1 MKPDKSMKKSTKKDS
16 KVEKKSVKQ
25 KVEEEKIP
33 AEEKVPAVEEAV
45 EEATATNNEEEDVE
59 DAEAIITKATF
70 ESLGV
75 VDELCKAIKS
85 VGWTHA
91 SRIQK
96 DSLPHSLAGR
106 DIIGLAETG
115 SGKTGAFVIP
125 ILQSLLANPQRNAVY
140 AVILAPTRELAFQ
153 IHEVAAALG
162 GTIGANCVCIVGGV
176 DSASQSIAL
185 ARNPHIITATP
196 GRLVDHLTNTKGF
209 NLRKIK
215 YLVMDEADRMLR
227 YVHEAWYNMYS

>member
-1 MKPDKSMKKSTKKDS
+1 MNSTMKKDKSKKR
-16 KVEKKSVKQ
+16 VEKVKNDSS
-25 KVEEEKIP
+25 KEERKEPVEEKAP
-33 AEEKVPAVEEAV
+33 AEKETTKNEDDEE
-45 EEATATNNEEEDVE
+45 
-59 DAEAIITKATF
+59 IITKTTF

-75 VDELCKAIKS
+75 HEEICKATLS

-96 DSLPHSLAGR
+96 ETLPHALAGR

-125 ILQSLLANPQRNAVY
+125 IFQALLENPQRNAVY

-153 IHEVAAALG
+153 IHENAAALG
-162 GTIGANCVCIVGGV
+162 GTIGATCVCIVGGV

-185 ARNPHIITATP
+185 ARNPHIVTATP

-209 NLRKIK
+209 SLRKLK

-227 YVHEAWYNMYS
+227 YVNKQLD

>member
-1 MKPDKSMKKSTKKDS
+1 MAKDKSIRKSKKDKKDKKSKK
-16 KVEKKSVKQ
+16 EA
-25 KVEEEKIP
+25 KVEEP
-33 AEEKVPAVEEAV
+33 VEEI
-45 EEATATNNEEEDVE
+45 ETENNETVEQEQEEEQEEEVE
-59 DAEAIITKATF
+59 DEIITKDTF

-75 VDELCKAIKS
+75 NEEICKAAKS
-85 VGWTHA
+85 VGWEFA

-96 DSLPHSLAGR
+96 ETLPHALAGR

-115 SGKTGAFVIP
+115 SGKTGSFVIP
-125 ILQSLLANPQRNAVY
+125 ILQALLENQQRGAVF

-153 IHEVAAALG
+153 IHENAAALG

-176 DSASQSIAL
+176 DNASQSIAL

-209 NLRKIK
+209 HLRKLK
-215 YLVMDEADRMLR
+215 YLVMDEADRML
-227 YVHEAWYNMYS
+227 S

>member
-1 MKPDKSMKKSTKKDS
+1 MAKDKSIRKSKKDKKDKKDKKSKK
-16 KVEKKSVKQ
+16 EA
-25 KVEEEKIP
+25 KVEEP
-33 AEEKVPAVEEAV
+33 VEEI
-45 EEATATNNEEEDVE
+45 ETENNETVEQEQEEEQEEEVE
-59 DAEAIITKATF
+59 DEIITKDTF

-75 VDELCKAIKS
+75 NEEICKAAKS
-85 VGWTHA
+85 VGWEYA

-96 DSLPHSLAGR
+96 ETLPHALAGR

-115 SGKTGAFVIP
+115 SGKTGSFVIP
-125 ILQSLLANPQRNAVY
+125 ILQALLENQQRGAVF

-153 IHEVAAALG
+153 IHENAAALG

-176 DSASQSIAL
+176 DNASQSIAL

-209 NLRKIK
+209 HLRKLK
-215 YLVMDEADRMLR
+215 YLVMDEADRML
-227 YVHEAWYNMYS
+227 S